1 MTWHFFSLDSR
12 RNHKFGAQI
21 PRELGIHGNLYCFF
35 LGGGGWT
42 KMDVNSQLPVISLK
56 FAYKCL
62 WMPVAHVFFSGC
74 KLDFVRFRGCH
85 MFVWTLGYPKFHG
98 QSSCSHIYTHVA
110 IFYGYI
116 SFISGQIQ
124 RYPKMKYGWICISK
138 DLPMISLLWLV
149 SSPHILEH
157 QPSPVHCFQIWGP
170 T

>member
-1 MTWHFFSLDSR
+1 MTWHDIFLAWTPGGTTSLVP
-12 RNHKFGAQI
+12 KFPVNWAFM
-21 PRELGIHGNLYCFF
+21 GICIFF
-35 LGGGGWT
+35 LGGVVEQKW
-42 KMDVNSQLPVISLK
+42 MWILNFQWFPWNLHIS
-56 FAYKCL
+56 ACGCL
-62 WMPVAHVFFSGC
+62 WHVFFSGC